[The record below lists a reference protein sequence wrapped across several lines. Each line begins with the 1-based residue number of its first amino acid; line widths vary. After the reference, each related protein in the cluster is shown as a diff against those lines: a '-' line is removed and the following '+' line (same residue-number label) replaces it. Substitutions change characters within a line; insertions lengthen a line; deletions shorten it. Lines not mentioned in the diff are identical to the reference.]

1 MALTYSQQ
9 ISELARLNRLSASRN
24 SPEQIK
30 ARNEERLAAQEQKKQ
45 LDRLLQVQGGTGALN
60 TPQDKY
66 SRQGAGILGLVGG
79 GGPSAPVTAHK
90 AGQALGDGSGRVWDG
105 MQWVQKHL
113 YNATASAAE
122 SVGNFGRGAL
132 GMPEDN
138 EQGFR
143 YQFNGQQ
150 PANTQNAGALSPP
163 QDTQQVAPQGTPP
176 VLDQPIEE
184 QAPLVPGQEGYVA
197 PVEEGVPMSPQ
208 EQYQTRALAAA
219 QQQSPRI
226 SLGEAM
232 GRYGGAIMNSGSQ
245 GGMAQVGAMGS
256 TTGEIG
262 DKNREL
268 EQQQYDNDLARD
280 KAAQAAQAAQAK
292 NTAES
297 FGSPADIYAAEDT
310 ANKISDLRG
319 LLSNPDLNVVGATKW
334 SFFNAIGSAFGTD
347 EASIRLRLQELVVDK
362 TLSNTAFTK
371 GAISDKEM
379 KLFRSD
385 IPEFTSDESVWLK
398 WLEDYE
404 AASRMMA
411 HNLRTGYAPYKAQNS
426 KGYASGSTLSAE
438 DEDAFNNL

>member
-1 MALTYSQQ
+1 MANYGQQYSHSPLPTTYIPPGSQVNPRRPTANNG
-9 ISELARLNRLSASRN
+9 LAYRVG
-24 SPEQIK
+24 
-30 ARNEERLAAQEQKKQ
+30 
-45 LDRLLQVQGGTGALN
+45 QV
-60 TPQDKY
+60 
-66 SRQGAGILGLVGG
+66 I
-79 GGPSAPVTAHK
+79 
-90 AGQALGDGSGRVWDG
+90 GDGTGRVWDG
-105 MQWVQKHL
+105 MQFVQKHL
-113 YNATASAAE
+113 YNATAAAAE
-122 SVGNFGRGAL
+122 SVGNAGRGAL
-132 GMPEDN
+132 GIPEDN
-138 EQGFR
+138 TQGFR
-143 YQFNGQQ
+143 YQFDGQQ
-150 PANTQNAGALSPP
+150 SNSPQSAGALSPP

-219 QQQSPRI
+219 QQQQQQQQQKPRI

-232 GRYGGAIMNSGSQ
+232 GRYGGAIMNAGSR